1 VNIKRSGFQ
10 NRLVKNEMDKLRDL
24 TTDFIKYLF
33 YPDLKAMIPVS
44 GGLDSVTTTCLLV
57 KSLGPKRVVAFHL
70 PHELTPKKDTENFDL
85 AMSRLGIEHYK
96 FYIGDIVKDTIRKIS
111 RFKDM
116 NENKYEFTRAE
127 IPTTFS
133 IREAIVLSYGK
144 LEEGNYRAV
153 GALDRAEYLTGN
165 FPKGFC
171 TLDVAPILGMYRIQI
186 RWLAKNLGV
195 PDEIVYRCAEY
206 DAECASPQELFERGE
221 IAQDLF
227 LHLICDLKL
236 SDSEI
241 HELGKRYGVELKQ
254 KELDLTRY
262 LIAHSEHKRV
272 LHIPY
277 PKVAY
282 LGINEQNLFA
292 AYKSGEMLFP

>member
-1 VNIKRSGFQ
+1 
-10 NRLVKNEMDKLRDL
+10 MDKLREL
-24 TTDFIKYLF
+24 TEDFIRYLF

-44 GGLDSVTTTCLLV
+44 GGLDSVTTSYLLV

-70 PHELTPKKDTENFDL
+70 PHELTSSRDTENFDL
-85 AMSRLGIEHYK
+85 AMGRLRIEHYK
-96 FYIGDIVKDTIRKIS
+96 FDIEDIAIKLIRKVPYFRS
-111 RFKDM
+111 MDKR
-116 NENKYEFTRAE
+116 KYKFVRAK
-127 IPTTFS
+127 IPASFA
-133 IREAIVLSYGK
+133 IREAIIYIHGK

-171 TLDVAPILGMYRIQI
+171 TLDVAPILGMYRVQI

-195 PDEIVYRCAEY
+195 PDEIVYRRAEY
-206 DAECASPQELFERGE
+206 DAECVSPQELFERGE
-221 IAQDLF
+221 IAQDVF
-227 LHLICDLKL
+227 LHLIYDLKL

-241 HELGKRYGVELKQ
+241 HKLGRKYGVKLKQ
-254 KELDLTRY
+254 EELDLTRY

-277 PKVAY
+277 PKVTH

-292 AYKSGEMLFP
+292 AYKGGEMLFP